1 MLGSTHG
8 TLTTDSRRARAIA
21 CGEHPAQ
28 AVHGRPAGAG
38 DLDVSGRPLYA
49 AVPDLD
55 RFFRPE
61 SVAVVGA
68 SDTEGRPN
76 TGITRQ
82 LLAWSERVGARLHP
96 VHPTRES
103 VFGIPCAPSVA
114 ALPEQVDLA
123 VLLLSDPLPV
133 IGELAEAKVKFAV
146 AFASGFAET
155 GAEGAAAQE
164 RLAAAV
170 ARADGL
176 RLLGPN
182 TNLNAFER
190 FREDLDGPAIA
201 LITQS
206 GHQGRPLFSLQELGI
221 RLSHW
226 APTGNEADLETADF
240 ISYFAE
246 RPEVGAIAA
255 YVEGLKDGRAFL
267 LAADRA
273 ARRGVPVV
281 AVKVGRTETGAR
293 TAASHTGK
301 LTGAD
306 AVVDAAMRQ
315 YGVIRVDGLDEL
327 QDTATLLAR
336 ARRHRVPDSSASA
349 PSAPASSAPGSAMSS
364 PAASS
369 PAVSRPALPRPEG
382 VVVYS
387 ISGGT
392 GAHFAD
398 LATEAGL
405 PLPTLSEA
413 KQAELHQ
420 WIPDYLSVANPVDN
434 GGHPVGDWRGPRIL
448 DAILDDPAVGVLIC
462 PITGPFPPMS
472 DKLAQDLVAAAERT
486 DKLVCVVWGSPVG
499 TEAAYRETLL
509 GSSRVATFRT
519 FANCITA
526 VRAHLDHTRFT
537 AAYRSPFD
545 EAPRSPSPSFRK
557 AQALMRPGQQ
567 LSEHAAK
574 QLLRAYGIRVPREQL
589 VTSAAAAVR
598 AASLVGYPVVMK
610 ASGASIAHK
619 TELGLVKIG
628 LTSASQIRDAYRELT
643 DIARYEDVSLDG
655 VLVCQMVERGV
666 EMVVGVTH
674 DDLFGPTVTVG
685 LGGVLVE
692 VLRDSA
698 VRVPPFGEDQA
709 HAMLAELRGRALLG
723 GVRGAPPADVDALV
737 EVVLRVQ
744 RMALELGDQIAELDI
759 NPLMVL
765 PRGQGAVALDALAAC
780 R

>member
-8 TLTTDSRRARAIA
+8 TLTTDSRRARTIA
-21 CGEHPAQ
+21 CGEQPAP
-28 AVHGRPAGAG
+28 AVHGRPAATD

-49 AVPDLD
+49 GVPDLD

-68 SDTEGRPN
+68 SDAEGRPN

-82 LLAWSERVGARLHP
+82 LLAWAERVGARLHP

-103 VFGIPCAPSVA
+103 VFGIPCVPSVA
-114 ALPEQVDLA
+114 DLPEQADLA
-123 VLLLSDPLPV
+123 VLLVSDPLPV
-133 IGELAEAKVKFAV
+133 IEQLAETKVRFAV

-155 GAEGAAAQE
+155 GAEGAAAQA
-164 RLAAAV
+164 RLADAV
-170 ARADGL
+170 QRAGV

-182 TNLNAFER
+182 TNLNAFEK
-190 FREDLDGPAIA
+190 FRDDLDGPAIA

-206 GHQGRPLFSLQELGI
+206 GHQGRPVFTLQELGI

-226 APTGNEADLETADF
+226 APTGNEADLESADF

-246 RPEVGAIAA
+246 QPEVGAIAC
-255 YVEGLKDGRAFL
+255 YLEGLKDGRSFL

-315 YGVIRVDGLDEL
+315 YGVVRVDGLDEL
-327 QDTATLLAR
+327 QDTAALLAR
-336 ARRHRVPDSSASA
+336 ARP
-349 PSAPASSAPGSAMSS
+349 PSAD
-364 PAASS
+364 
-369 PAVSRPALPRPEG
+369 G
-382 VVVYS
+382 VAVYS

-392 GAHFAD
+392 GAHFSD

-405 PLPTLSEA
+405 RLPALSSA

-420 WIPDYLSVANPVDN
+420 WIPEYLDVTNPIDN
-434 GGHPVGDWRGPRIL
+434 GGHPVGDWRGRKII
-448 DAILDDPAVGVLIC
+448 DAILADPAVGVLVC

-472 DKLAQDLVAAAERT
+472 DKLARDLVDAAEQT

-499 TEAAYRETLL
+499 TEPAYRETLL

-526 VRAHLDHTRFT
+526 VRAHLDHARFT
-537 AAYRSPFD
+537 ASYRSPFD
-545 EAPRSPSPSFRK
+545 EAPRSLSPSCRK
-557 AQALMRPGQQ
+557 GQALMRPGNR

-598 AASLVGYPVVMK
+598 AAGLVGYPVVMK
-610 ASGASIAHK
+610 ASGARLAHK

-628 LTSASQIRDAYRELT
+628 LTSASQVRDAYRDLT
-643 DIARYEDVSLDG
+643 DIARYEDVPLDG
-655 VLVCQMVERGV
+655 VLVCQMVEPGV

-692 VLRDSA
+692 VLQDTA
-698 VRVPPFGEDQA
+698 VRVPPFGEEQA
-709 HAMLAELRGRALLG
+709 RSMLDELRGRALLD
-723 GVRGAPPADVDALV
+723 GVRGRPPADLDALV
-737 EVVLRVQ
+737 EVILRVQ
-744 RMALELGDQIAELDI
+744 RMALELDGELSELDI

-765 PRGQGAVALDALAAC
+765 PRGQGAVALDALAVC

>member
-8 TLTTDSRRARAIA
+8 TLTTDSRRARVLA
-21 CGEHPAQ
+21 CGEQRPGP
-28 AVHGRPAGAG
+28 AVHGRTDDPA

-49 AVPDLD
+49 DVPDLA

-68 SDTEGRPN
+68 SDAEGRPN

-82 LLAWSERVGARLHP
+82 LLAWAERVGARVHP
-96 VHPTRES
+96 VHPSRPA
-103 VFGIPCAPSVA
+103 VFGVPCVASVA
-114 ALPEQVDLA
+114 ELPEQVDLA
-123 VLLLSDPLPV
+123 VLLVADPLPLV
-133 IGELAEAKVKFAV
+133 EELAEAKVRFAV

-155 GAEGAAAQE
+155 GEAGAEAQR
-164 RLAAAV
+164 RLADAV
-170 ARADGL
+170 RRSGL

-190 FREDLDGPAIA
+190 FREDLPGPAIA

-206 GHQGRPLFSLQELGI
+206 GHQGRPVFALQELGI

-226 APTGNEADLETADF
+226 APTGNEADLETSDF
-240 ISYFAE
+240 VSWFAE
-246 RPEVGAIAA
+246 QPEVGVIAA

-273 ARRGVPVV
+273 ARRKVPVV

-306 AVVDAAMRQ
+306 DVVDAAMRQ

-327 QDTATLLAR
+327 QDTAALLAR
-336 ARRHRVPDSSASA
+336 ARTPRADGV
-349 PSAPASSAPGSAMSS
+349 
-364 PAASS
+364 
-369 PAVSRPALPRPEG
+369 AVC
-382 VVVYS
+382 S

-392 GAHFAD
+392 GAHVAD
-398 LATEAGL
+398 LATAAGL
-405 PLPTLSEA
+405 RLPRLSEA

-420 WIPDYLSVANPVDN
+420 WIPEYLSVANPVDN
-434 GGHPVGDWRGPRIL
+434 GGHPVGDERGRKII
-448 DAILDDPAVGVLIC
+448 DAILADPAVGVLIC
-462 PITGPFPPMS
+462 PVTGPFPPLS
-472 DKLAQDLVAAAERT
+472 DRLVRDLVEAAEET

-499 TEAAYRETLL
+499 TEPAYREVLL

-519 FANCITA
+519 VGNCLSA
-526 VRAHLDHTRFT
+526 VRAWLDHHRFVSG
-537 AAYRSPFD
+537 YRSPFD
-545 EAPRSPSPSFRK
+545 EAPRTLSPSFRK
-557 AQALMRPGQQ
+557 AEALMQPGRQ

-589 VTSAAAAVR
+589 VTSAAGAVR
-598 AASLVGYPVVMK
+598 AAGQVGYPVVMK
-610 ASGASIAHK
+610 ASGGQIAHK

-628 LTSASQIRDAYRELT
+628 LTSASQVRDAYRELT
-643 DIARYEDVSLDG
+643 DIARYEGVALDG
-655 VLVCQMVERGV
+655 VLVCQMVEQGV

-674 DDLFGPTVTVG
+674 DELFGPTVTVG

-692 VLRDSA
+692 VLRDAA
-698 VRVPPFGEDQA
+698 VGVPPFGEEQA
-709 HAMLAELRGRALLG
+709 RDMLAGLRGRALLD
-723 GVRGAPPADVDALV
+723 GVRGRPPADRDALV

-744 RMALELGDQIAELDI
+744 RMALELDGHIAELDI
-759 NPLMVL
+759 NPLLVL
-765 PRGQGAVALDALAAC
+765 PRGQGAVALDALVVC

>member
-8 TLTTDSRRARAIA
+8 TLTTDFRARVEA
-21 CGEHPAQ
+21 CGESPRT
-28 AVHGRPAGAG
+28 AVHSSAAPSADDAVAT
-38 DLDVSGRPLYA
+38 DVSGRPLHA
-49 AVPDLD
+49 DVPDLD

-68 SDTEGRPN
+68 SDAEGRPN

-82 LLAWSERVGARLHP
+82 LIAWADRVGARIHP
-96 VHPTRES
+96 VHPSRPT
-103 VFGIPCAPSVA
+103 VFGLPCHASVA
-114 ALPEQVDLA
+114 DLPEQVDLA
-123 VLLLSDPLPV
+123 VLLVADPLPV
-133 IGELAEAKVKFAV
+133 IEELAETKVKFAV

-155 GAEGAAAQE
+155 GDAGAAAQA
-164 RLAAAV
+164 RLGAAV
-170 ARADGL
+170 QRSGL

-182 TNLNAFER
+182 TNLNAFEE
-190 FREDLDGPAIA
+190 FRDDLDGPAIA

-206 GHQGRPLFSLQELGI
+206 GHQGRPVYTLQELGI

-226 APTGNEADLETADF
+226 APTGNEADLETSDF

-246 RPEVGAIAA
+246 QPEVGAIAC
-255 YVEGLKDGRAFL
+255 YVEGLKDGRSFL

-273 ARRGVPVV
+273 ARNGVPVV

-293 TAASHTGK
+293 MAASHTGK

-306 AVVDAAMRQ
+306 TVVDAAMRQ
-315 YGVIRVDGLDEL
+315 FGVIRVDGLDEL
-327 QDTATLLAR
+327 QDTAALLAR
-336 ARRHRVPDSSASA
+336 ARKPQAD
-349 PSAPASSAPGSAMSS
+349 
-364 PAASS
+364 
-369 PAVSRPALPRPEG
+369 G

-392 GAHFAD
+392 GAHFSD

-405 PLPTLSEA
+405 TLPTLAQA
-413 KQAELHQ
+413 KQDELHQ
-420 WIPDYLSVANPVDN
+420 WIPDYLNVANPVDN
-434 GGHPVGDWRGPRIL
+434 GGHPVGDWRGRKII
-448 DAILDDPAVGVLIC
+448 DAILADPSVGVLIC

-472 DKLAQDLVAAAERT
+472 DKLAQDLVDAAEAT
-486 DKLVCVVWGSPVG
+486 DKLICVIWGSPVG
-499 TEAAYRETLL
+499 TEDAYRRVLL

-519 FANCITA
+519 FGNCITA
-526 VRAHLDHTRFT
+526 VRAYLGHHRFT
-537 AAYRSPFD
+537 AGYRSPFAD
-545 EAPRSPSPSFRK
+545 APRTPSPSYRK

-598 AASLVGYPVVMK
+598 AAGLVGYPVVMK
-610 ASGASIAHK
+610 ASGPQLGHK

-643 DIARYEDVSLDG
+643 DIARYENVPLDG
-655 VLVCQMVERGV
+655 ILVCQMVERGV
-666 EMVVGVTH
+666 EMVVGVTQ

-692 VLRDSA
+692 VLHDAA

-709 HAMLAELRGRALLG
+709 RAMLTELRGHALLE

-737 EVVLRVQ
+737 EVILRIQ
-744 RMALELGDQIAELDI
+744 RMALELGDELSELDI

-765 PRGQGAVALDALAAC
+765 PRGQGAVALDALAIC

>member
-8 TLTTDSRRARAIA
+8 TLTTDSRRARILA
-21 CGEHPAQ
+21 CGEPPSPV
-28 AVHGRPAGAG
+28 VHGRAAGVG
-38 DLDVSGRPLYA
+38 DLDVSGRPLHA
-49 AVPDLD
+49 EVPDLE

-68 SDTEGRPN
+68 SDTEGRPG

-82 LLAWSERVGARLHP
+82 LLAWAERVGARLHP
-96 VHPTRES
+96 VHPTRRE
-103 VFGIPCAPSVA
+103 VFGIPCSPCLAD
-114 ALPEQVDLA
+114 LPEQVDLA
-123 VLLLSDPLPV
+123 VLLVSDPLPL
-133 IGELAEAKVKFAV
+133 IEELGAAKVKFAV

-155 GAEGAAAQE
+155 GEEGAAAQN

-170 ARADGL
+170 ERSGV

-190 FREDLDGPAIA
+190 FREDLEGPAIA

-206 GHQGRPLFSLQELGI
+206 GHQGRPVFALQELGV

-246 RPEVGAIAA
+246 RPEVGAIAC
-255 YVEGLKDGRAFL
+255 YIEGLKDGRSFL

-306 AVVDAAMRQ
+306 DVVDAAMRQ
-315 YGVIRVDGLDEL
+315 FGVVRVDGLDEL

-336 ARRHRVPDSSASA
+336 ARPPQAD
-349 PSAPASSAPGSAMSS
+349 
-364 PAASS
+364 
-369 PAVSRPALPRPEG
+369 G

-392 GAHFAD
+392 GAHVAD

-405 PLPTLSEA
+405 RLPVLSETR
-413 KQAELHQ
+413 QAELHQ
-420 WIPDYLSVANPVDN
+420 WIPEYLSVANPVDN
-434 GGHPVGDWRGPRIL
+434 GGHPVGDGRGRQIIDSIL
-448 DAILDDPAVGVLIC
+448 TDPEVGVLIC
-462 PITGPFPPMS
+462 PITGPFPPLS
-472 DKLAQDLVAAAERT
+472 DRLVRDLVDAAEHT

-499 TEAAYRETLL
+499 TEPAYREVLL

-519 FANCITA
+519 VGNCLTA
-526 VRAHLDHTRFT
+526 VRAYLGHHRF
-537 AAYRSPFD
+537 ARGYRSPFD
-545 EAPRSPSPSFRK
+545 EAPRTPSLSFKK
-557 AQALMRPGQQ
+557 AHALMRPGQQ

-598 AASLVGYPVVMK
+598 AAGLVGYPVVMK
-610 ASGASIAHK
+610 ASGAQIAHK

-628 LTSASQIRDAYRELT
+628 LTSASQVRDAYRELT
-643 DIARYEDVSLDG
+643 DIARYEGVALDG
-655 VLVCQMVERGV
+655 ILVCQMVEPGV
-666 EMVVGVTH
+666 EMVVGVTR
-674 DDLFGPTVTVG
+674 DELFGPVVTVG

-692 VLRDSA
+692 VLRDAA

-709 HAMLAELRGRALLG
+709 RDMLTELRGRALLD
-723 GVRGAPPADVDALV
+723 GVRGRPSADLDALV

-744 RMALELGDQIAELDI
+744 RMALELGDELAELDI
-759 NPLMVL
+759 NPLLVL
-765 PRGQGAVALDALAAC
+765 PRGQGAVALDALAVC

>member
-8 TLTTDSRRARAIA
+8 TLTTDSRRARVIA
-21 CGEHPAQ
+21 CGEQRPGPV
-28 AVHGRPAGAG
+28 VHDQVD
-38 DLDVSGRPLYA
+38 DLDVGGRPLYA
-49 AVPDLD
+49 DVPDLA
-55 RFFRPE
+55 RFFRPG

-68 SDTEGRPN
+68 SDAEGRPN

-82 LLAWSERVGARLHP
+82 LLGWAERVGARVHP
-96 VHPTRES
+96 VHPTRPS
-103 VFGIPCAPSVA
+103 VFGIPCSASVA
-114 ALPEQVDLA
+114 DLPEQVDLA
-123 VLLLSDPLPV
+123 VLLVADPLPV
-133 IGELAEAKVKFAV
+133 IEELAEAKVKFAV

-155 GAEGAAAQE
+155 GEAGAEAQE
-164 RLAAAV
+164 RLTEAV
-170 ARADGL
+170 RRSGL

-190 FREDLDGPAIA
+190 FRDDLEGPAIA

-206 GHQGRPLFSLQELGI
+206 GHQGRPVFALQQLGI

-246 RPEVGAIAA
+246 QPEVGAIAC

-273 ARRGVPVV
+273 ARRQVPVV
-281 AVKVGRTETGAR
+281 AVKVGRTEAGAR

-306 AVVDAAMRQ
+306 DVVDAAMRQ

-327 QDTATLLAR
+327 QDTAALLAR
-336 ARRHRVPDSSASA
+336 ARTPQA
-349 PSAPASSAPGSAMSS
+349 
-364 PAASS
+364 
-369 PAVSRPALPRPEG
+369 EG
-382 VVVYS
+382 VVIYS

-392 GAHFAD
+392 GAHAAD
-398 LATEAGL
+398 LAAGAGL
-405 PLPTLSEA
+405 RLPALSSD

-420 WIPDYLSVANPVDN
+420 WIPEYLSVANPVDN
-434 GGHPVGDWRGPRIL
+434 GGHPVGDWRGRKII
-448 DAILDDPAVGVLIC
+448 DAILADPEVGVLIC
-462 PITGPFPPMS
+462 PVTGPFPPLS
-472 DKLAQDLVAAAERT
+472 DKLVRDLVEAAEET

-499 TEAAYRETLL
+499 TEPAYREVLL

-519 FANCITA
+519 VGNCLTA
-526 VRAHLDHTRFT
+526 VRAWLDHHRFVSD
-537 AAYRSPFD
+537 YRSPFD
-545 EAPRSPSPSFRK
+545 EAPRIPSPSFRK
-557 AQALMRPGQQ
+557 ADALMRPGQQ

-598 AASLVGYPVVMK
+598 AAGQVGYPVVMK
-610 ASGASIAHK
+610 ASGAQIAHK

-628 LTSASQIRDAYRELT
+628 LTSASQVRDAYRELT
-643 DIARYEDVSLDG
+643 DIARYEGVSLDG
-655 VLVCQMVERGV
+655 VLVCQMVEQGV

-674 DDLFGPTVTVG
+674 DELFGPTVTVG

-692 VLRDSA
+692 VLRDAA
-698 VRVPPFGEDQA
+698 VRVPPFGEEQA
-709 HAMLAELRGRALLG
+709 RDMLAELRGRALLD
-723 GVRGAPPADVDALV
+723 GVRGRPPADLDALV

-744 RMALELGDQIAELDI
+744 RMALELGEQISELDI

-765 PRGQGAVALDALAAC
+765 PRGQGAVALDALVVC

>member
-8 TLTTDSRRARAIA
+8 TLTTDSRRARVIA
-21 CGEHPAQ
+21 CGEQPSPV
-28 AVHGRPAGAG
+28 VHGRPAEVD

-49 AVPDLD
+49 DVPDLD

-61 SVAVVGA
+61 SVAVIGA
-68 SDTEGRPN
+68 SDAEGRPN

-82 LLAWSERVGARLHP
+82 LIAWAERVGARLHP
-96 VHPTRES
+96 VHPTRPS
-103 VFGIPCAPSVA
+103 VFGIPCLSSVA
-114 ALPEQVDLA
+114 DLPEQVDLA
-123 VLLLSDPLPV
+123 VLLVADPLPV
-133 IGELAEAKVKFAV
+133 IEELAEAKVKFAV

-155 GAEGAAAQE
+155 GTEGAAAQE

-170 ARADGL
+170 RRSGL

-182 TNLNAFER
+182 TNLNAFEK
-190 FREDLDGPAIA
+190 FRDDLDGPAIA

-206 GHQGRPLFSLQELGI
+206 GHQGRPVYALQELGV

-246 RPEVGAIAA
+246 RPEVGAIAC
-255 YVEGLKDGRAFL
+255 YVEGLKDGRSFL

-306 AVVDAAMRQ
+306 TVVDAAMRQ

-327 QDTATLLAR
+327 QDTAALLAR
-336 ARRHRVPDSSASA
+336 ARP
-349 PSAPASSAPGSAMSS
+349 
-364 PAASS
+364 
-369 PAVSRPALPRPEG
+369 PEADG

-392 GAHFAD
+392 GAHFSD

-405 PLPTLSEA
+405 SLPTLSDA

-420 WIPDYLSVANPVDN
+420 WIPEYLNVANPVDN
-434 GGHPVGDWRGPRIL
+434 GGHPVGDWRGRKII
-448 DAILDDPAVGVLIC
+448 DALLADPAVGVLIC

-472 DKLAQDLVAAAERT
+472 DKLAQDLVDAAEQT

-526 VRAHLDHTRFT
+526 VRAHLDHARFT
-537 AAYRSPFD
+537 ASYRSPFD
-545 EAPRSPSPSFRK
+545 EAPRTVSPSFRK

-574 QLLRAYGIRVPREQL
+574 QLLRTYGIRVPREQL

-610 ASGASIAHK
+610 ASGAQIAHK
-619 TELGLVKIG
+619 TELGLVKVG
-628 LTSASQIRDAYRELT
+628 LTSASQVRDAYRELT
-643 DIARYEDVSLDG
+643 DIARYDEISLDG

-674 DDLFGPTVTVG
+674 DALFGPTVTVG

-692 VLRDSA
+692 VLRDVA

-709 HAMLAELRGRALLG
+709 RSMLAELRGRALLG
-723 GVRGAPPADVDALV
+723 GVRGGPPVDVDALV

-744 RMALELGDQIAELDI
+744 RMALELGDDIAELDI

-765 PRGQGAVALDALAAC
+765 PRGQGAVALDAMAVC

>member
-8 TLTTDSRRARAIA
+8 TLTTDFRARVEA
-21 CGEHPAQ
+21 CGETPRT
-28 AVHGRPAGAG
+28 AVHSTAAPSTEDSAA
-38 DLDVSGRPLYA
+38 LDVSGRPLHSD
-49 AVPDLD
+49 VPDLD

-61 SVAVVGA
+61 SVAVIGA
-68 SDTEGRPN
+68 SDADGRPN

-82 LLAWSERVGARLHP
+82 LIAWAERVGARVHP
-96 VHPTRES
+96 VHPTRTA
-103 VFGIPCAPSVA
+103 VFGLPCHASVA
-114 ALPEQVDLA
+114 DLPEQVDLA
-123 VLLLSDPLPV
+123 VLLVADPVPV
-133 IGELAEAKVKFAV
+133 IEELADTKVKFAV

-155 GAEGAAAQE
+155 GDAGAAAQA

-170 ARADGL
+170 RRSGL

-190 FREDLDGPAIA
+190 FRDDLDGPAIA

-206 GHQGRPLFSLQELGI
+206 GHQGRPVYTLQELGI

-226 APTGNEADLETADF
+226 APTGNEADLETSDF

-246 RPEVGAIAA
+246 RPEVGAIAC

-273 ARRGVPVV
+273 ARNKVPVV

-306 AVVDAAMRQ
+306 TVVDAAMRQ
-315 YGVIRVDGLDEL
+315 FGVIRVDGLDEL
-327 QDTATLLAR
+327 QDTAALLAR
-336 ARRHRVPDSSASA
+336 ARPPQAD
-349 PSAPASSAPGSAMSS
+349 
-364 PAASS
+364 
-369 PAVSRPALPRPEG
+369 G

-392 GAHFAD
+392 GAHFSD

-405 PLPTLSEA
+405 TLPALSEP

-420 WIPDYLSVANPVDN
+420 WIPPYLNVANPVDN
-434 GGHPVGDWRGPRIL
+434 GGHPVGDWRGRKII
-448 DAILDDPAVGVLIC
+448 DAILADPSVGVLIC

-472 DKLAQDLVAAAERT
+472 DKLAQDLVDAAEAT
-486 DKLVCVVWGSPVG
+486 DKLICVIWGSPVG
-499 TEAAYRETLL
+499 TEDAYRTTLL

-519 FANCITA
+519 FGNCITA
-526 VRAHLDHTRFT
+526 VRAYLGHHRFT
-537 AAYRSPFD
+537 ASYRSPFTD
-545 EAPRSPSPSFRK
+545 APRTPSPSHRK

-598 AASLVGYPVVMK
+598 AAGLVGYPVVMK
-610 ASGASIAHK
+610 ASGPQLAHK
-619 TELGLVKIG
+619 TELGLVKVG

-643 DIARYEDVSLDG
+643 DIARYENIPLDG
-655 VLVCQMVERGV
+655 ILVCQMIERGV
-666 EMVVGVTH
+666 EMVVGVTQ
-674 DDLFGPTVTVG
+674 DALFGPTVTVG

-692 VLRDSA
+692 VLGDAA

-709 HAMLAELRGRALLG
+709 RTMLRELRGHALLE

-737 EVVLRVQ
+737 EVILRVQ
-744 RMALELGDQIAELDI
+744 RMALELGDDLSELDI

-765 PRGQGAVALDALAAC
+765 PRGQGAVALDALAIC

>member
-8 TLTTDSRRARAIA
+8 TLTTDSRRARVIA
-21 CGEHPAQ
+21 CGEQPSPV
-28 AVHGRPAGAG
+28 VHGRPAEVH

-49 AVPDLD
+49 GVPDLD

-61 SVAVVGA
+61 SVAVIGA
-68 SDTEGRPN
+68 SDAEGRPN

-82 LLAWSERVGARLHP
+82 LIAWAERVGARLHP
-96 VHPTRES
+96 VHPTRQS
-103 VFGIPCAPSVA
+103 VFGIPCFPSVSD
-114 ALPEQVDLA
+114 LPEQVDLA
-123 VLLLSDPLPV
+123 VLLVGDPLPV
-133 IGELAEAKVKFAV
+133 IEKLAEAKVKFAV

-155 GAEGAAAQE
+155 GAEGALAQA
-164 RLAAAV
+164 RLATAV
-170 ARADGL
+170 AGSGL

-182 TNLNAFER
+182 TNLNAFEK
-190 FREDLDGPAIA
+190 FRDDLDGPAIA

-206 GHQGRPLFSLQELGI
+206 GHQGRPVFAMQELGV

-240 ISYFAE
+240 ISYFSE
-246 RPEVGAIAA
+246 RPEVGAIAC
-255 YVEGLKDGRAFL
+255 YVEGLKDGRSFL

-306 AVVDAAMRQ
+306 TVVDAAMRQ

-327 QDTATLLAR
+327 QDTAALLAR
-336 ARRHRVPDSSASA
+336 ARA
-349 PSAPASSAPGSAMSS
+349 PQAD
-364 PAASS
+364 
-369 PAVSRPALPRPEG
+369 G
-382 VVVYS
+382 VAVYS

-398 LATEAGL
+398 LASEAGL
-405 PLPTLSEA
+405 SLPTLPPD
-413 KQAELHQ
+413 KQAELHE
-420 WIPDYLSVANPVDN
+420 WIPDYLNVANPVDN
-434 GGHPVGDWRGPRIL
+434 GGHPVGDWRGRKII
-448 DAILDDPAVGVLIC
+448 DAILADPSVGVLIC

-472 DKLAQDLVAAAERT
+472 DKLAQDLVDAAEQT

-526 VRAHLDHTRFT
+526 VRAYLDHHRFA

-545 EAPRSPSPSFRK
+545 EAPRTPSPSFRK

-574 QLLRAYGIRVPREQL
+574 SLLRTYGIRVPREQL

-598 AASLVGYPVVMK
+598 AASLIGYPLVMK
-610 ASGASIAHK
+610 ASGAQIAHK
-619 TELGLVKIG
+619 TELGLVKLP
-628 LTSASQIRDAYRELT
+628 LTSASQVRDAYRELT
-643 DIARYEDVSLDG
+643 DIARYEGISLDG

-674 DDLFGPTVTVG
+674 DELFGPTVTVG

-692 VLRDSA
+692 VLHDAA

-709 HAMLAELRGRALLG
+709 RGMLAELRGRALLD
-723 GVRGAPPADVDALV
+723 GVRGAPPVDIDALV
-737 EVVLRVQ
+737 EVVVRVQ
-744 RMALELGDQIAELDI
+744 RMALELGDDIAELDI

-765 PRGQGAVALDALAAC
+765 PRGQGAVALDALVMC

>member
-21 CGEHPAQ
+21 CGEQRPGP
-28 AVHGRPAGAG
+28 AVHGRAA
-38 DLDVSGRPLYA
+38 DSDELDVSGRPLYA
-49 AVPDLD
+49 DVPDLD

-68 SDTEGRPN
+68 SDADGRPN

-82 LLAWSERVGARLHP
+82 ILDWAGRVGARVHP
-96 VHPTRES
+96 VHPTRPS

-114 ALPEQVDLA
+114 DLPEQVDLA
-123 VLLLSDPLPV
+123 VLLVADPLPV
-133 IGELAEAKVKFAV
+133 IEELAEAKVRFAV

-155 GAEGAAAQE
+155 GEEGAAAQT

-170 ARADGL
+170 RRSGL

-190 FREDLDGPAIA
+190 FRDDLDGPAIA

-206 GHQGRPLFSLQELGI
+206 GHQGRPVFAAQELGI

-246 RPEVGAIAA
+246 RPEVGAIAC

-273 ARRGVPVV
+273 ARRQVPVV
-281 AVKVGRTETGAR
+281 AVKVGRTEAGAR

-306 AVVDAAMRQ
+306 DVVDAALRQ

-327 QDTATLLAR
+327 QDTAALLAR
-336 ARRHRVPDSSASA
+336 ARA
-349 PSAPASSAPGSAMSS
+349 PRAD
-364 PAASS
+364 
-369 PAVSRPALPRPEG
+369 G

-392 GAHFAD
+392 GAHAAD
-398 LATEAGL
+398 LASGL
-405 PLPTLSEA
+405 GLRLPVLSEA
-413 KQAELHQ
+413 RQAELHQ
-420 WIPDYLSVANPVDN
+420 WIPEYLSVANPVDN
-434 GGHPVGDWRGPRIL
+434 GGHPVGDWRGRKIIDSIL
-448 DAILDDPAVGVLIC
+448 ADPEVGVLIC
-462 PITGPFPPMS
+462 PITGPFPPLS
-472 DKLAQDLVAAAERT
+472 DKLVQDLVDAAEAS

-499 TEAAYRETLL
+499 TEAAYREVLL

-519 FANCITA
+519 VGNCLTA
-526 VRAHLDHTRFT
+526 VRAYLDHHRFVS
-537 AAYRSPFD
+537 AYRSPFD
-545 EAPRSPSPSFRK
+545 EAPRTPSPSYRK
-557 AQALMRPGQQ
+557 ALALMRPGQQ

-598 AASLVGYPVVMK
+598 AAGLVGYPVVMK
-610 ASGASIAHK
+610 ASGGQIAHK

-628 LTSASQIRDAYRELT
+628 LTSASQVRDAYRELT
-643 DIARYEDVSLDG
+643 DIARYEGVTLDG

-692 VLRDSA
+692 VLHDAA
-698 VRVPPFGEDQA
+698 VRVPPFGEEQA
-709 HAMLAELRGRALLG
+709 RDMLAELRGRALLD
-723 GVRGAPPADVDALV
+723 GVRGRPPADLEALV
-737 EVVLRVQ
+737 EVILRVQ
-744 RMALELGDQIAELDI
+744 RMALELGDQLAELDI

-765 PRGQGAVALDALAAC
+765 EQGQGAVALDALAVC

>member
-8 TLTTDSRRARAIA
+8 TFTSDPRRARAVA
-21 CGEHPAQ
+21 CGNVPA
-28 AVHGRPAGAG
+28 ATVHGRPAGAG
-38 DLDVSGRPLYA
+38 DLDVGGRPLYA
-49 AVPDLD
+49 GVPDLD

-61 SVAVVGA
+61 SVAVIGA

-82 LLAWSERVGARLHP
+82 LVAWAERVGARLHP
-96 VHPTRES
+96 VHPTRAT
-103 VFGIPCAPSVA
+103 VFDRPCFPSVA
-114 ALPEQVDLA
+114 DLPEQVDLA
-123 VLLLSDPLPV
+123 VLLVSDPLPL
-133 IGELAEAKVKFAV
+133 IEELSEAKVKFAV

-155 GAEGAAAQE
+155 GEAGAVAQE

-170 ARADGL
+170 ARSGM

-182 TNLNAFER
+182 TNLNAFEE
-190 FREDLDGPAIA
+190 FRDDLEGPAIA

-206 GHQGRPLFSLQELGI
+206 GHQGRPVFTLQELGV

-246 RPEVGAIAA
+246 RPDVGAIAC

-327 QDTATLLAR
+327 QDTASLLAR
-336 ARRHRVPDSSASA
+336 ARPPQSD
-349 PSAPASSAPGSAMSS
+349 
-364 PAASS
+364 
-369 PAVSRPALPRPEG
+369 G

-398 LATEAGL
+398 LAAEAGL
-405 PLPTLSEA
+405 RLPTLSDA
-413 KQAELHQ
+413 KQAELHD
-420 WIPDYLSVANPVDN
+420 WIPHYLNVANPVDN
-434 GGHPVGDWRGPRIL
+434 GGHPVGDWRGRKII
-448 DAILDDPAVGVLIC
+448 DAILADPDVGVLIC

-472 DKLAQDLVAAAERT
+472 DKLAQDLVDAAEQT

-499 TEAAYRETLL
+499 TEAAYRSTLL

-519 FANCITA
+519 FANCIGA
-526 VRAHLDHTRFT
+526 VRAYVDHHRFT
-537 AAYRSPFD
+537 SSYRSPFD
-545 EAPRSPSPSFRK
+545 EAPRTVSPSYRK
-557 AQALMRPGQQ
+557 AQALLRPGQR

-598 AASLVGYPVVMK
+598 AAGLVGYPVVMK
-610 ASGASIAHK
+610 ASGARIAHK
-619 TELGLVKIG
+619 TELGLVKVG
-628 LTSASQIRDAYRELT
+628 LTSASQVRDAYRDLT
-643 DIARYEDVSLDG
+643 DIARYEDVELDG

-666 EMVVGVTH
+666 EMVVGVAP
-674 DDLFGPTVTVG
+674 DPLFGPTVTVG

-692 VLRDSA
+692 VLRDVA
-698 VRVPPFGEDQA
+698 VRVPPFGEDEVRG
-709 HAMLAELRGRALLG
+709 MLGGLRGRALLD
-723 GVRGAPPADVDALV
+723 GVRGAPPADLDALV

-744 RMALELGDQIAELDI
+744 RMSLELGDSLAELDI
-759 NPLMVL
+759 NPLVVL
-765 PRGQGAVALDALAAC
+765 PRGQGAVALDALAIC
-780 R
+780 H

>member
-1 MLGSTHG
+1 MRQLAAVSQERAETMLGSTHG

-21 CGEHPAQ
+21 CGERSGPV
-28 AVHGRPAGAG
+28 VHGRPAQPD
-38 DLDVSGRPLYA
+38 DLDVSGRPLHTDA
-49 AVPDLD
+49 PDLD
-55 RFFRPE
+55 RFFRPH
-61 SVAVVGA
+61 SVAVIGA
-68 SDTEGRPN
+68 SDTEGRPH
-76 TGITRQ
+76 TGITRR
-82 LLAWSERVGARLHP
+82 LADWAERVGARLYP
-96 VHPTRES
+96 VHPTRPS
-103 VFGIPCAPSVA
+103 VFGIPCSPSVA
-114 ALPEQVDLA
+114 GLPEQVDVA
-123 VLLLSDPLPV
+123 VVLVGDPLPV
-133 IGELAEAKVKFAV
+133 IEELAEAKARFAV
-146 AFASGFAET
+146 VFASGFAET
-155 GAEGAAAQE
+155 GPEGEAAQR
-164 RLAAAV
+164 RLTAAV
-170 ARADGL
+170 ERSGL

-190 FREDLDGPAIA
+190 FRDDLEGPAIA

-206 GHQGRPLFSLQELGI
+206 GHQGRPLFALQELGI

-226 APTGNEADLETADF
+226 APTGNEADLESADF
-240 ISYFAE
+240 LSYFAE
-246 RPEVGAIAA
+246 QPEVGVIAC
-255 YVEGLKDGRAFL
+255 YLEGLKDGRSFL

-306 AVVDAAMRQ
+306 AVVDAALRQ

-327 QDTATLLAR
+327 QDTAALLAR
-336 ARRHRVPDSSASA
+336 ARP
-349 PSAPASSAPGSAMSS
+349 
-364 PAASS
+364 
-369 PAVSRPALPRPEG
+369 PRADG

-392 GAHFAD
+392 GAHVAD
-398 LATEAGL
+398 LAAGAGL
-405 PLPTLSEA
+405 SLPVLSEA

-420 WIPDYLSVANPVDN
+420 WIPEYLSVANPVDN
-434 GGHPVGDWRGPRIL
+434 GGHPVGDHRGRKII
-448 DAILDDPAVGVLIC
+448 DAILADPGVGVLIC
-462 PITGPFPPMS
+462 PVTGPFPPLS
-472 DKLAQDLVAAAERT
+472 DRLVRDLVDAAEQT

-499 TEAAYRETLL
+499 TEPAYREVLL

-519 FANCITA
+519 VGNCLNA
-526 VRAHLDHTRFT
+526 VRAHLAHHRFT

-545 EAPRSPSPSFRK
+545 EAPRTPSPSYRK
-557 AQALMRPGQQ
+557 AQALMQPGRQ

-598 AASLVGYPVVMK
+598 AAGLVGYPVVMK
-610 ASGASIAHK
+610 ASGARIAHK
-619 TELGLVKIG
+619 SELGLVKIG
-628 LTSASQIRDAYRELT
+628 LTSASQVRDAYRELT

-655 VLVCQMVERGV
+655 VLVCQMVEQGV

-692 VLRDSA
+692 VLRDTA
-698 VRVPPFGEDQA
+698 VGVPPFGEEQVRD
-709 HAMLAELRGRALLG
+709 MLAGLRGRALLD
-723 GVRGAPPADVDALV
+723 GVRGRPAADLDALV

-744 RMALELGDQIAELDI
+744 RMALELGDQLAELDI
-759 NPLMVL
+759 NPLLVL
-765 PRGQGAVALDALAAC
+765 PRGQGAVALDALAVC

>member
-8 TLTTDSRRARAIA
+8 TLTTDSRRARVIA
-21 CGEHPAQ
+21 CGEQPSPV
-28 AVHGRPAGAG
+28 VHGRPAEVD

-49 AVPDLD
+49 TVPDLD

-61 SVAVVGA
+61 CVAVIGA

-82 LLAWSERVGARLHP
+82 LMAWAERVGARLHP
-96 VHPTRES
+96 VHPTRRT
-103 VFGIPCAPSVA
+103 VFGLPCLPSVA
-114 ALPEQVDLA
+114 EVPEQVDLA
-123 VLLLSDPLPV
+123 VLLVADPLPV
-133 IGELAEAKVKFAV
+133 IRELTEAKVRFAV

-155 GAEGAAAQE
+155 GAEGAAAQT

-170 ARADGL
+170 HGSGL

-182 TNLNAFER
+182 TNLNAFEH
-190 FREDLDGPAIA
+190 FRDDLDGPAVA

-206 GHQGRPLFSLQELGI
+206 GHQGRPVFAMQQLGV

-240 ISYFAE
+240 ISYFSE
-246 RPEVGAIAA
+246 RPEIGAIAC
-255 YVEGLKDGRAFL
+255 YVEGLKDGRSFL

-273 ARRGVPVV
+273 ARRKVPVV

-327 QDTATLLAR
+327 QDTAALLAR
-336 ARRHRVPDSSASA
+336 ARA
-349 PSAPASSAPGSAMSS
+349 PRAD
-364 PAASS
+364 
-369 PAVSRPALPRPEG
+369 G

-398 LATEAGL
+398 LASEAGL
-405 PLPTLSEA
+405 DLPVLSEA
-413 KQAELHQ
+413 KQAELHT
-420 WIPDYLSVANPVDN
+420 WIPNYLNVANPVDN
-434 GGHPVGDWRGPRIL
+434 GGHPVGDWRGRKII
-448 DAILDDPAVGVLIC
+448 DAILADPAVGVLIC

-472 DKLAQDLVAAAERT
+472 DKLAQDLVDAAEQT

-526 VRAHLDHTRFT
+526 VRAHLDHARFT

-545 EAPRSPSPSFRK
+545 EAPRTPSPSFRK

-567 LSEHAAK
+567 LSEHGAK

-598 AASLVGYPVVMK
+598 AASQVGYPVVMK
-610 ASGASIAHK
+610 ASGAQIAHK

-628 LTSASQIRDAYRELT
+628 LTSASQVRDAYRELT
-643 DIARYEDVSLDG
+643 DIARYEGISLDG

-674 DDLFGPTVTVG
+674 DQLFGPTVTVG

-692 VLRDSA
+692 VLRDFA
-698 VRVPPFGEDQA
+698 VRVPPFGDDQA
-709 HAMLAELRGRALLG
+709 RAMLSELRGRALLD
-723 GVRGAPPADVDALV
+723 GVRGGPPVDVDALV
-737 EVVLRVQ
+737 EVVIRVQ
-744 RMALELGDQIAELDI
+744 RMALELGDEIAELDI

-765 PRGQGAVALDALAAC
+765 PRGQGAVALDALVLC

>member
-1 MLGSTHG
+1 MLGSTYG
-8 TLTTDSRRARAIA
+8 TFTTDPRRARVVA
-21 CGEHPAQ
+21 CGETPAP
-28 AVHGRPAGAG
+28 AVHGQAATAD
-38 DLDVSGRPLYA
+38 DLDVGGRPLHA
-49 AVPDLD
+49 DVPDLD

-61 SVAVVGA
+61 SVAVIGA
-68 SDTEGRPN
+68 SDAEGRPN

-82 LLAWSERVGARLHP
+82 LMDWAERGGARLYP
-96 VHPTRES
+96 VHPTRQS
-103 VFGIPCAPSVA
+103 VFGTPCFPSVA
-114 ALPEQVDLA
+114 DLPEQVDLA
-123 VLLLSDPLPV
+123 VLLVSDPLPV
-133 IGELAEAKVKFAV
+133 IEELAESKVKFAV

-155 GAEGAAAQE
+155 GEEGAAAQA

-170 ARADGL
+170 ERSGL

-182 TNLNAFER
+182 TNLNAFEN
-190 FREDLDGPAIA
+190 FRDDLEGPAIA

-206 GHQGRPLFSLQELGI
+206 GHQGRPVFTMQEIGV

-246 RPEVGAIAA
+246 RPEVGAIAC
-255 YVEGLKDGRAFL
+255 YVEGLKDGRSFL

-273 ARRGVPVV
+273 AQQGVPVV

-293 TAASHTGK
+293 MAASHTGK

-315 YGVIRVDGLDEL
+315 FGVIRVDGLDEL
-327 QDTATLLAR
+327 QDTSALLAR
-336 ARRHRVPDSSASA
+336 ARA
-349 PSAPASSAPGSAMSS
+349 PQA
-364 PAASS
+364 
-369 PAVSRPALPRPEG
+369 EG

-392 GAHFAD
+392 GAHFSD
-398 LATEAGL
+398 LASEAGL
-405 PLPTLSEA
+405 RLPTLCDA
-413 KQAELHQ
+413 KQTELHQ
-420 WIPDYLSVANPVDN
+420 WIPDYLNVANPVDN
-434 GGHPVGDWRGPRIL
+434 GGHPVGDWRGRKII
-448 DAILDDPAVGVLIC
+448 DAILDDPEVGVLIC

-472 DKLAQDLVAAAERT
+472 DKLAQDLVDAAEQT

-499 TEAAYRETLL
+499 TEEAYRTTLL

-526 VRAHLDHTRFT
+526 VRAYLDHHRFT
-537 AAYRSPFD
+537 TRYRSPFAD
-545 EAPRSPSPSFRK
+545 APRTASPSFRK
-557 AQALMRPGQQ
+557 AQALMRSGQQ

-598 AASLVGYPVVMK
+598 AAGLVGYPVVMK
-610 ASGASIAHK
+610 ASGAHLAHK
-619 TELGLVKIG
+619 TELGLVKVG
-628 LTSASQIRDAYRELT
+628 LTSASQVRDAYRELT
-643 DIARYEDVSLDG
+643 DIARYEGIALDG

-674 DDLFGPTVTVG
+674 DELFGPTVTVG

-692 VLRDSA
+692 VLRDVA

-709 HAMLAELRGRALLG
+709 LAMLSELRGRPLLD
-723 GVRGAPPADVDALV
+723 GVRGAPPADIDALV

-744 RMALELGDQIAELDI
+744 RMALELGDELAELDI

-765 PRGQGAVALDALAAC
+765 PRGQGAVALDALAVC

>member
-8 TLTTDSRRARAIA
+8 TLTTDFRARVVA
-21 CGEHPAQ
+21 CGEEPHA
-28 AVHGRPAGAG
+28 AVVSMTTTSAEGG
-38 DLDVSGRPLYA
+38 LDVSGRPLHA

-55 RFFRPE
+55 RFFRPR

-82 LLAWSERVGARLHP
+82 LIAWAERVGARLYP
-96 VHPTRES
+96 VHPTREA
-103 VFGIPCAPSVA
+103 VFGRACSPSVA
-114 ALPEQVDLA
+114 DLPEQVDLA
-123 VLLLSDPLPV
+123 VLLVGDPLPV
-133 IGELAEAKVKFAV
+133 IEELAEAKVRFAV

-155 GAEGAAAQE
+155 GEAGAAAQA
-164 RLAAAV
+164 RLTAAV
-170 ARADGL
+170 ERSGL

-182 TNLNAFER
+182 TNLNAFEE

-206 GHQGRPLFSLQELGI
+206 GHQGRPVYTLQELGI

-246 RPEVGAIAA
+246 RPEVGAIAC

-273 ARRGVPVV
+273 ARAGVPVV
-281 AVKVGRTETGAR
+281 AVKVGRTEAGAR
-293 TAASHTGK
+293 MAASHTGK

-306 AVVDAAMRQ
+306 QVVDAAMRQ
-315 YGVIRVDGLDEL
+315 FGVIRVNGLDEL
-327 QDTATLLAR
+327 QDTAALLAR
-336 ARRHRVPDSSASA
+336 ARPPKAD
-349 PSAPASSAPGSAMSS
+349 
-364 PAASS
+364 
-369 PAVSRPALPRPEG
+369 G
-382 VVVYS
+382 VAVYS

-392 GAHFAD
+392 GAHFSD
-398 LATEAGL
+398 LATGAGL
-405 PLPTLSEA
+405 SLPTLSEE
-413 KQAELHQ
+413 KQNELHA
-420 WIPDYLSVANPVDN
+420 WIPGYLNVANPIDN
-434 GGHPVGDWRGPRIL
+434 GGHPVGDWRGRKII
-448 DAILDDPAVGVLIC
+448 DAILADPAVGVLIC

-472 DKLAQDLVAAAERT
+472 DRLAQDLVDAAETT

-499 TEAAYRETLL
+499 TEDAYRRTLL

-519 FANCITA
+519 FGNCITA
-526 VRAHLDHTRFT
+526 VKAYLDHHRF
-537 AAYRSPFD
+537 ASGYRSPFD
-545 EAPRSPSPSFRK
+545 EAPRTPSPSFRK
-557 AQALMRPGQQ
+557 AQALMRPGRQ

-598 AASLVGYPVVMK
+598 AAGLVGYPVVMK
-610 ASGASIAHK
+610 ASGAQLAHK
-619 TELGLVKIG
+619 TELGLVKVR
-628 LTSASQIRDAYRELT
+628 LTSASQVRDAYRELT
-643 DIARYEDVSLDG
+643 DIARFESIDLDG
-655 VLVCQMVERGV
+655 VLVCQMIERGV
-666 EMVVGVTH
+666 EMMVGVTQ
-674 DDLFGPTVTVG
+674 DALFGPTVTVG

-692 VLRDSA
+692 VLHDAA
-698 VRVPPFGEDQA
+698 VRVPPFGEDQVRD
-709 HAMLAELRGRALLG
+709 MLGELRGRALLE
-723 GVRGAPPADVDALV
+723 GVRGGAPADVDALV

-744 RMALELGDQIAELDI
+744 RMALELGGDLDELDI
-759 NPLMVL
+759 NPLVVL
-765 PRGQGAVALDALAAC
+765 GRGQGAVALDALAVC

>member
-8 TLTTDSRRARAIA
+8 TLTTDFRARVEA
-21 CGEHPAQ
+21 CGETPRT
-28 AVHGRPAGAG
+28 AVHSSAATAADDAVPM
-38 DLDVSGRPLYA
+38 DVSGRPLQA
-49 AVPDLD
+49 DVPDLD

-68 SDTEGRPN
+68 SDADGRPN
-76 TGITRQ
+76 AGITRR
-82 LLAWSERVGARLHP
+82 LIAWAERVGARIHL
-96 VHPTRES
+96 VHPTRPT
-103 VFGIPCAPSVA
+103 VFGRTCYASVGD
-114 ALPEQVDLA
+114 LPEQVDLA
-123 VLLLSDPLPV
+123 VLLVADPLPV
-133 IGELAEAKVKFAV
+133 IEELAETKVRFAV

-155 GAEGAAAQE
+155 GDEGAAAQE

-170 ARADGL
+170 RRSGL

-182 TNLNAFER
+182 TNLNAFEE

-206 GHQGRPLFSLQELGI
+206 GHQGRPVHTLQELGI

-226 APTGNEADLETADF
+226 APTGNEADLEASDF

-246 RPEVGAIAA
+246 RPEVGSIAC
-255 YVEGLKDGRAFL
+255 YLEGLKDGRSFL

-273 ARRGVPVV
+273 ARNGVPVV

-293 TAASHTGK
+293 MAASHTGK

-306 AVVDAAMRQ
+306 TVVDAAMRQ
-315 YGVIRVDGLDEL
+315 FGVIRVDGLDEL
-327 QDTATLLAR
+327 QDTAALLAR
-336 ARRHRVPDSSASA
+336 ARTPQAD
-349 PSAPASSAPGSAMSS
+349 
-364 PAASS
+364 
-369 PAVSRPALPRPEG
+369 G

-392 GAHFAD
+392 GAHFSD
-398 LATEAGL
+398 LASEAGL
-405 PLPTLSEA
+405 HLPTLSQA
-413 KQAELHQ
+413 KQDELHQ
-420 WIPDYLSVANPVDN
+420 WIPEYLNVANPVDN
-434 GGHPVGDWRGPRIL
+434 GGHPVGDWRGRKII
-448 DAILDDPAVGVLIC
+448 DAILADPSVGVLIC

-472 DKLAQDLVAAAERT
+472 DRLAQDLVDAAERT
-486 DKLVCVVWGSPVG
+486 DKLVCVIWGSPVG
-499 TEAAYRETLL
+499 TEDAYRTTLL

-519 FANCITA
+519 FGNCITA
-526 VRAHLDHTRFT
+526 VRAYLGHHRFT
-537 AAYRSPFD
+537 ARYRSPFED
-545 EAPRSPSPSFRK
+545 APRTPSPSYRK

-598 AASLVGYPVVMK
+598 AAGLVGYPVVMK
-610 ASGASIAHK
+610 ASGPQLGHK

-643 DIARYEDVSLDG
+643 DIARYENVPLDG
-655 VLVCQMVERGV
+655 ILVCQMVERGV
-666 EMVVGVTH
+666 EMVVGVTQ

-692 VLRDSA
+692 VLHDAA

-709 HAMLAELRGRALLG
+709 RAMLRELRGHALLE

-737 EVVLRVQ
+737 EVVLRIQ
-744 RMALELGDQIAELDI
+744 RMALELGDELSELDI

-765 PRGQGAVALDALAAC
+765 PRGQGAVALDALAIC

>member
-8 TLTTDSRRARAIA
+8 TLTTDFRARVVA
-21 CGEHPAQ
+21 CGEEPRA
-28 AVHGRPAGAG
+28 AVHSRATIAPEG
-38 DLDVSGRPLYA
+38 DLDVSGRPLHA
-49 AVPDLD
+49 PVPDLD

-61 SVAVVGA
+61 SVAVIGA

-82 LLAWSERVGARLHP
+82 LTTWAERVGARLYP
-96 VHPTRES
+96 VHPTRTS
-103 VFGIPCAPSVA
+103 VFGRACFPSVA

-123 VLLLSDPLPV
+123 VLLVSDPLPV
-133 IGELAEAKVKFAV
+133 IEELARAKVRFAV

-155 GAEGAAAQE
+155 GEEGAAAQA

-170 ARADGL
+170 ERSGL

-182 TNLNAFER
+182 TNLNAFEE
-190 FREDLDGPAIA
+190 FRDDLEGPAIA

-206 GHQGRPLFSLQELGI
+206 GHQGRPVYTLQELGV

-240 ISYFAE
+240 IAYFSQ
-246 RPEVGAIAA
+246 RPEVGAIAC
-255 YVEGLKDGRAFL
+255 YVEGLKDGRSFL

-273 ARRGVPVV
+273 ARAGVPVV
-281 AVKVGRTETGAR
+281 AVKVGRTEAGAR

-306 AVVDAAMRQ
+306 QVVDAAMRQ
-315 YGVIRVDGLDEL
+315 FGVIRVDGLDEL
-327 QDTATLLAR
+327 QDTAALLAR
-336 ARRHRVPDSSASA
+336 ARKPQA
-349 PSAPASSAPGSAMSS
+349 
-364 PAASS
+364 
-369 PAVSRPALPRPEG
+369 EG

-398 LATEAGL
+398 LATGAGL
-405 PLPTLSEA
+405 HLPELPA
-413 KQAELHQ
+413 DKRAELHT
-420 WIPDYLSVANPVDN
+420 WIPDYLNVANPVDN
-434 GGHPVGDWRGPRIL
+434 GGHPVGDWRGRKII
-448 DAILDDPAVGVLIC
+448 DAILADPSVGVLIC

-472 DKLAQDLVAAAERT
+472 DRLAQDLVDAAEAT

-499 TEAAYRETLL
+499 TEDAYRTTLL

-519 FANCITA
+519 FGNCITA
-526 VRAHLDHTRFT
+526 VKAYLDHHRFV
-537 AAYRSPFD
+537 ASYRSPFD
-545 EAPRSPSPSFRK
+545 EAPRTPSPSFRK

-598 AASLVGYPVVMK
+598 AAGLVGYPVVMK
-610 ASGASIAHK
+610 ASGARLAHK
-619 TELGLVKIG
+619 TELGLVKVG
-628 LTSASQIRDAYRELT
+628 LTSASQVRDAYRELT
-643 DIARYEDVSLDG
+643 DIARYEDVELDG
-655 VLVCQMVERGV
+655 ILVCQMVERGV
-666 EMVVGVTH
+666 EMMVGVTR
-674 DDLFGPTVTVG
+674 DPLFGPTVTVG

-692 VLRDSA
+692 VLHDAA
-698 VRVPPFGEDQA
+698 VRVPPFGEEQA
-709 HAMLAELRGRALLG
+709 RAMLGELRGRALLE
-723 GVRGAPPADVDALV
+723 GVRGGPPVDVDALV
-737 EVVLRVQ
+737 EVVLRVE
-744 RMALELGDQIAELDI
+744 RMALELGDDLAELDI

-765 PRGQGAVALDALAAC
+765 GRGQGAVALDALAVC

>member
-8 TLTTDSRRARAIA
+8 TLTTDFRARVEA
-21 CGEHPAQ
+21 CGETPRT
-28 AVHGRPAGAG
+28 AVHSTAAPSTE
-38 DLDVSGRPLYA
+38 DVVPLDVSGRPLHSD
-49 AVPDLD
+49 VPDLD

-61 SVAVVGA
+61 SVAVIGA
-68 SDTEGRPN
+68 SDAEGRPN

-82 LLAWSERVGARLHP
+82 LIAWAERVGARIHP
-96 VHPTRES
+96 VHPTRGT
-103 VFGIPCAPSVA
+103 VFGLPCAPCVA
-114 ALPEQVDLA
+114 DLPEQVDLA
-123 VLLLSDPLPV
+123 VLLVADPLPV
-133 IGELAEAKVKFAV
+133 IEELAETKVKFAV

-155 GAEGAAAQE
+155 GDEGAAAQA

-170 ARADGL
+170 GRSGL

-190 FREDLDGPAIA
+190 FRDDLDGPAIA

-206 GHQGRPLFSLQELGI
+206 GHQGRPVYTLQELGI

-226 APTGNEADLETADF
+226 APTGNEADLETSDF

-246 RPEVGAIAA
+246 QPEVGAIAC
-255 YVEGLKDGRAFL
+255 YVEGLKDGRSFL

-273 ARRGVPVV
+273 ARAGVPVV

-293 TAASHTGK
+293 MAASHTGK

-306 AVVDAAMRQ
+306 TVVDAAMRQ
-315 YGVIRVDGLDEL
+315 FGVIRVDGLDEL
-327 QDTATLLAR
+327 QDTAALLAR
-336 ARRHRVPDSSASA
+336 ARKPKA
-349 PSAPASSAPGSAMSS
+349 
-364 PAASS
+364 
-369 PAVSRPALPRPEG
+369 EG

-392 GAHFAD
+392 GAHFSD

-405 PLPTLSEA
+405 TLPTLSEA
-413 KQAELHQ
+413 RQQELHQ
-420 WIPDYLSVANPVDN
+420 WIPDYLNVANPVDN
-434 GGHPVGDWRGPRIL
+434 GGHPVGDWRGRKII
-448 DAILDDPAVGVLIC
+448 DAILADPAVGVLIC

-472 DKLAQDLVAAAERT
+472 DKLAQDLVDAAEAT
-486 DKLVCVVWGSPVG
+486 DKLICVIWGSPVG
-499 TEAAYRETLL
+499 TEDAYRTTLL

-519 FANCITA
+519 FGNCITA
-526 VRAHLDHTRFT
+526 VRAYLGHHRFT
-537 AAYRSPFD
+537 SAYRSPFD
-545 EAPRSPSPSFRK
+545 EAPRTPSPSYRK

-598 AASLVGYPVVMK
+598 AAGLVGYPVVMK
-610 ASGASIAHK
+610 ASGPQLGHK

-643 DIARYEDVSLDG
+643 DIARYENIPLDG
-655 VLVCQMVERGV
+655 ILVCQMVERGV
-666 EMVVGVTH
+666 EMVVGVTQ

-692 VLRDSA
+692 VLHDAA

-709 HAMLAELRGRALLG
+709 RAMLTELRGHPLLE

-737 EVVLRVQ
+737 EVILRVQ
-744 RMALELGDQIAELDI
+744 RMALELGDELSELDI

-765 PRGQGAVALDALAAC
+765 PRGQGAVALDALAIC
-780 R
+780 H

>member
-8 TLTTDSRRARAIA
+8 TFTTDPRRAHVVA
-21 CGEHPAQ
+21 CGELPPN
-28 AVHGRPAGAG
+28 AVHGRAATAD

-49 AVPDLD
+49 GVPDLD
-55 RFFRPE
+55 RFFRPA

-68 SDTEGRPN
+68 SDAEGRPN

-82 LLAWSERVGARLHP
+82 LIAWAERVGARLHP
-96 VHPTRES
+96 VHPTRRS
-103 VFGIPCAPSVA
+103 VFGIPCFPSVA
-114 ALPEQVDLA
+114 DLPEQVDLA
-123 VLLLSDPLPV
+123 VLLVGDPLPV
-133 IGELAEAKVKFAV
+133 IEQLAEEKVRFAV

-155 GAEGAAAQE
+155 GEEGAAAQE

-170 ARADGL
+170 QRSGL

-182 TNLNAFER
+182 TNLNAFEK
-190 FREDLDGPAIA
+190 FREDLEGPAVA

-206 GHQGRPLFSLQELGI
+206 GHQGRPVFTMQELGV

-226 APTGNEADLETADF
+226 APTGNEADLETSDF

-246 RPEVGAIAA
+246 RPEVGAIAC

-293 TAASHTGK
+293 IAASHTGK

-306 AVVDAAMRQ
+306 TVVDAAMRQ
-315 YGVIRVDGLDEL
+315 FGVIRVDGLDEL
-327 QDTATLLAR
+327 QDTSALLAR
-336 ARRHRVPDSSASA
+336 ARP
-349 PSAPASSAPGSAMSS
+349 
-364 PAASS
+364 
-369 PAVSRPALPRPEG
+369 PRADG
-382 VVVYS
+382 VAVYS

-392 GAHFAD
+392 GAHFSD

-405 PLPTLSEA
+405 RLPTLSDA
-413 KQAELHQ
+413 KQTELHQ
-420 WIPDYLSVANPVDN
+420 WIPEYLNVANPVDN
-434 GGHPVGDWRGPRIL
+434 GGHPVGDWRGRKII
-448 DAILDDPAVGVLIC
+448 DAILDDPEVGVLIC

-472 DKLAQDLVAAAERT
+472 DKLAQDLVDAAEQT

-499 TEAAYRETLL
+499 TEDAYRETLL

-526 VRAHLDHTRFT
+526 VRAHLDHHRFT
-537 AAYRSPFD
+537 TGYRSPFD

-598 AASLVGYPVVMK
+598 AAGLVGYPVVMK
-610 ASGASIAHK
+610 ASGAQLAHK

-628 LTSASQIRDAYRELT
+628 LTSASQVRDAYRELT
-643 DIARYEDVSLDG
+643 DIARYEGVTLDG
-655 VLVCQMVERGV
+655 ILVCQMVERGV

-674 DDLFGPTVTVG
+674 DQLFGPTVTVG

-692 VLRDSA
+692 VLRDAA

-709 HAMLAELRGRALLG
+709 KAMLSELRGRALLD
-723 GVRGAPPADVDALV
+723 GVRGAAPADIDALV

-744 RMALELGDQIAELDI
+744 RMALELGDDLAELDI

-765 PRGQGAVALDALAAC
+765 PRGQGAVALDAFAVC

>member
-8 TLTTDSRRARAIA
+8 TLTTDFRARVEA
-21 CGEHPAQ
+21 CGETPRT
-28 AVHGRPAGAG
+28 AVHSSAAPSADDAVA
-38 DLDVSGRPLYA
+38 LDVSGRPLHA
-49 AVPDLD
+49 DVPDLD

-61 SVAVVGA
+61 SVAVIGA
-68 SDTEGRPN
+68 SDAEGRPN
-76 TGITRQ
+76 AGITRQ
-82 LLAWSERVGARLHP
+82 LIAWAERVGARIHP

-103 VFGIPCAPSVA
+103 VFGLPCAPTVA

-123 VLLLSDPLPV
+123 VLLVADPLPV
-133 IGELAEAKVKFAV
+133 IEELAETKVKFAV

-155 GAEGAAAQE
+155 GDAGAAAQA
-164 RLAAAV
+164 RLSAAV
-170 ARADGL
+170 ERTGL

-182 TNLNAFER
+182 TNLNAFEE
-190 FREDLDGPAIA
+190 FRDDLDGPAIA

-206 GHQGRPLFSLQELGI
+206 GHQGRPVYTLQELGI

-226 APTGNEADLETADF
+226 APTGNEADLETSDF

-246 RPEVGAIAA
+246 RPEVGAIAC
-255 YVEGLKDGRAFL
+255 YVEGLKDGRSFL

-273 ARRGVPVV
+273 ARNGVPVV

-293 TAASHTGK
+293 MAASHTGK

-306 AVVDAAMRQ
+306 TVVDAAMRQ
-315 YGVIRVDGLDEL
+315 FGVIRVDGLDEL
-327 QDTATLLAR
+327 QDTAALLAR
-336 ARRHRVPDSSASA
+336 ARKPKAD
-349 PSAPASSAPGSAMSS
+349 
-364 PAASS
+364 
-369 PAVSRPALPRPEG
+369 G

-392 GAHFAD
+392 GAHFSD

-405 PLPTLSEA
+405 RLPTLPQA
-413 KQAELHQ
+413 KQDELHQ
-420 WIPDYLSVANPVDN
+420 WIPAYLNVANPVDN
-434 GGHPVGDWRGPRIL
+434 GGHPVGDWRGRKII
-448 DAILDDPAVGVLIC
+448 DAILADPSVGVLIC

-472 DKLAQDLVAAAERT
+472 DKLAQDLVDAAEAS
-486 DKLVCVVWGSPVG
+486 DKLICVIWGSPVG
-499 TEAAYRETLL
+499 TEDAYRRVLL

-519 FANCITA
+519 FGNCITA
-526 VRAHLDHTRFT
+526 VRAYLGHHRFT
-537 AAYRSPFD
+537 AGYRSPFQD
-545 EAPRSPSPSFRK
+545 APRTPSPSYRK

-598 AASLVGYPVVMK
+598 AAGLVGYPVVMK
-610 ASGASIAHK
+610 ASGPQLGHK

-643 DIARYEDVSLDG
+643 DTARYENVPLDG
-655 VLVCQMVERGV
+655 ILVCQMVERGV
-666 EMVVGVTH
+666 EMVVGVTQ

-692 VLRDSA
+692 VLNDAA

-709 HAMLAELRGRALLG
+709 RAMLGELRGHALLE

-737 EVVLRVQ
+737 EVILRIQ
-744 RMALELGDQIAELDI
+744 RMALELGDELSELDI

-765 PRGQGAVALDALAAC
+765 PRGQGAVALDALAIC

>member
-8 TLTTDSRRARAIA
+8 TFTTDPRRARVVA
-21 CGEHPAQ
+21 CGETPAP
-28 AVHGRPAGAG
+28 AVHGHASGP
-38 DLDVSGRPLYA
+38 DELDVSGRPLHA
-49 AVPDLD
+49 EVPDLD

-61 SVAVVGA
+61 SVAVIGA
-68 SDTEGRPN
+68 SDAEGRPN

-82 LLAWSERVGARLHP
+82 LIAWAERVGARLHP
-96 VHPTRES
+96 VHPTRQS
-103 VFGIPCAPSVA
+103 VFGLPCFPSVGD
-114 ALPEQVDLA
+114 LPEQVDLA
-123 VLLLSDPLPV
+123 VLLVGDPLPV
-133 IGELAEAKVKFAV
+133 IEELAEEKVKFAV

-155 GAEGAAAQE
+155 GAEGAVAQA

-170 ARADGL
+170 ERSGL

-190 FREDLDGPAIA
+190 FRDDLEGPAIA

-206 GHQGRPLFSLQELGI
+206 GHQGRPVFTMQELGV

-226 APTGNEADLETADF
+226 APTGNEADLETSDF

-246 RPEVGAIAA
+246 QPEVGAIAC
-255 YVEGLKDGRAFL
+255 YVEGLKDGRSFL

-293 TAASHTGK
+293 MAASHTGK

-315 YGVIRVDGLDEL
+315 FGVIRVDGLDEL
-327 QDTATLLAR
+327 QDTSALLAR
-336 ARRHRVPDSSASA
+336 ARTPQAD
-349 PSAPASSAPGSAMSS
+349 
-364 PAASS
+364 
-369 PAVSRPALPRPEG
+369 G

-392 GAHFAD
+392 GAHFSD
-398 LATEAGL
+398 LASESGL
-405 PLPTLSEA
+405 SLPTLSDA

-420 WIPDYLSVANPVDN
+420 WIPEYLNVANPVDN
-434 GGHPVGDWRGPRIL
+434 GGHPVGDWRGRKII
-448 DAILDDPAVGVLIC
+448 DAILDDPEVGVLIC

-472 DKLAQDLVAAAERT
+472 DKLAQDLVDAAEQT

-499 TEAAYRETLL
+499 TEDAYRSTLL

-526 VRAHLDHTRFT
+526 VRAYLDHHRFT
-537 AAYRSPFD
+537 SGYRSPFD

-557 AQALMRPGQQ
+557 AQALLRPGRQ

-598 AASLVGYPVVMK
+598 AAGLVGYPVVMK
-610 ASGASIAHK
+610 ASGAQLAHK

-628 LTSASQIRDAYRELT
+628 LTSASQVRDAYRELT
-643 DIARYEDVSLDG
+643 DIARYEGIPLDG
-655 VLVCQMVERGV
+655 VLVCQMVEKGV
-666 EMVVGVTH
+666 EMVVGVTQ
-674 DDLFGPTVTVG
+674 DELFGPTVTVG

-692 VLRDSA
+692 VLRDAA

-709 HAMLAELRGRALLG
+709 KAMLRELRGRALLD
-723 GVRGAPPADVDALV
+723 GVRGAPPADVEALV

-744 RMALELGDQIAELDI
+744 RMALELGDEISELDI

-765 PRGQGAVALDALAAC
+765 PRGQGAVALDALAIC

>member
-8 TLTTDSRRARAIA
+8 TLTTDSRRARVIA
-21 CGEHPAQ
+21 CGEQRPGPT
-28 AVHGRPAGAG
+28 VHGRADEAD
-38 DLDVSGRPLYA
+38 DLDVSGRPLHA
-49 AVPDLD
+49 DVPDLA

-61 SVAVVGA
+61 SVAVIGA
-68 SDTEGRPN
+68 SDAEGRPN

-82 LLAWSERVGARLHP
+82 LLAWAERVGARVHP
-96 VHPTRES
+96 VHPTRPT
-103 VFGIPCAPSVA
+103 VFGLPCAGSVA
-114 ALPEQVDLA
+114 ELPEQVDLA
-123 VLLLSDPLPV
+123 VLLVADPLPLV
-133 IGELAEAKVKFAV
+133 EELAEAKVRFAV

-155 GAEGAAAQE
+155 GEAGAEAQR
-164 RLAAAV
+164 RLSDAV
-170 ARADGL
+170 RRSGL

-182 TNLNAFER
+182 TNLNAFEH
-190 FREDLDGPAIA
+190 FREDLTGPAIA

-206 GHQGRPLFSLQELGI
+206 GHQGRPVFALQQLGI

-226 APTGNEADLETADF
+226 APTGNEADLECADF
-240 ISYFAE
+240 ISWFAE
-246 RPEVGAIAA
+246 RPEVGAIAC

-273 ARRGVPVV
+273 ARRAVPVV
-281 AVKVGRTETGAR
+281 AVKVGRTEAGAR

-306 AVVDAAMRQ
+306 DVVDAAMRQ

-327 QDTATLLAR
+327 QDTAALLAR
-336 ARRHRVPDSSASA
+336 ARA
-349 PSAPASSAPGSAMSS
+349 PRADGV
-364 PAASS
+364 
-369 PAVSRPALPRPEG
+369 AVC
-382 VVVYS
+382 S

-392 GAHFAD
+392 GAHVAD
-398 LATEAGL
+398 LATAAGL
-405 PLPTLSEA
+405 RLPRLSEA

-420 WIPDYLSVANPVDN
+420 WIPEYLGVANPVDN
-434 GGHPVGDWRGPRIL
+434 GGHPVGDERGRKII
-448 DAILDDPAVGVLIC
+448 DAILADPAVGVLIC
-462 PITGPFPPMS
+462 PVTGPFPPLS
-472 DKLAQDLVAAAERT
+472 DRLVADLVQAAEET

-499 TEAAYRETLL
+499 TEPAYREVLL

-519 FANCITA
+519 VGNCLTA
-526 VRAHLDHTRFT
+526 VRAYLEHHRF
-537 AAYRSPFD
+537 ASRYRSPFD
-545 EAPRSPSPSFRK
+545 EAPRTLSPSFRK
-557 AQALMRPGQQ
+557 AEALMRPGCQ

-598 AASLVGYPVVMK
+598 AAAQVGYPVVMK
-610 ASGASIAHK
+610 ASGGRLAHK

-628 LTSASQIRDAYRELT
+628 LTSASQVRDAYRELT
-643 DIARYEDVSLDG
+643 DIARYEGVPLDG
-655 VLVCQMVERGV
+655 VLVCQMVEQGV

-674 DDLFGPTVTVG
+674 DELFGPTVTVG

-692 VLRDSA
+692 VLRDAA

-709 HAMLAELRGRALLG
+709 RDMLDDLRGRALLD
-723 GVRGAPPADVDALV
+723 GVRGRPPADREALV

-744 RMALELGDQIAELDI
+744 RMALELGDHIDELEI

-765 PRGQGAVALDALAAC
+765 PHGQGAVALDALVVC